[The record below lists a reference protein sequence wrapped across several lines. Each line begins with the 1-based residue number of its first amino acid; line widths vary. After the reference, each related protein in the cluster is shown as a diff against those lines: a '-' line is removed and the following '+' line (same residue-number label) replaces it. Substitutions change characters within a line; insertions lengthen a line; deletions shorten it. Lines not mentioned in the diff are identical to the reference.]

1 MEPLAYLMRP
11 NTFDDI
17 VGQTHLVGKNG
28 VIRRLVKNKKLPS
41 IILYG
46 KPGIGKT
53 TIASVICK
61 ELDIPSSTFNA
72 SSDNKA
78 SLVEHIKNASISD
91 KYILIVDEIHRMKKD
106 IQDYLLPFVEKGQV
120 TIIGITTVNPYMS
133 VNPAIRSRCIV
144 YKLNDLSEED
154 LEKEFDKALL
164 FKKNLINKEVKFT
177 DDAKKYIIDMAAGE
191 VRVLLNYIEAIIDG
205 NLSDKDI
212 SISLDDAKAIIMRPA
227 INIDKNEDTY
237 FQTLSGLQ
245 KSIRGSDVDASL
257 HYLALLLASEDLL
270 SLVRRLQIMVFE
282 DIGLANP
289 QLAVRVKTACDVA
302 LDVGMPEARIPLGV
316 VVVDMALSPKSN
328 SAYLGIEAA
337 LKDIEDGKS
346 GHLPPHLKN
355 TYSFDGKV
363 DSYKYPHDYPSSW
376 VYQQYLP
383 DEIID
388 AKYYHPKESSNYEKA
403 IKERYEWIEKMKKEY
418 ESQKKKAK

>member
-1 MEPLAYLMRP
+1 MEPLAYQMRP
-11 NTFDDI
+11 NNFDEI
-17 VGQTHLVGKNG
+17 VGQNKLVGKYG
-28 VIRRLVKNKKLPS
+28 IIRKLVYNKKLPS

-61 ELDIPSSTFNA
+61 ELGLPSSTFNA

-78 SLVEHIKNASISD
+78 ALVEHINNAKLSD

-106 IQDYLLPFVEKGQV
+106 IQDYLLPFVEKGSI
-120 TIIGITTVNPYMS
+120 TLIGITTVNPYMS

-154 LEKEFDKALL
+154 LKIVLDRAISIKSKELKKEITFDL
-164 FKKNLINKEVKFT
+164 
-177 DDAKKYIIDMAAGE
+177 DASKYVISMAAGE
-191 VRVLLNYIEAIIDG
+191 VRVLINYIETIIDA
-205 NLSDKDI
+205 NIDKDKI
-212 SISLDDAKAIIMRPA
+212 SIDLELAKNVIMRPQ
-227 INIDKNEDTY
+227 IGIDKNEDTY

-245 KSIRGSDVDASL
+245 KSIRGSDVDAAL
-257 HYLALLLASEDLL
+257 HYLGMLLASEDLL
-270 SLVRRLQIMVFE
+270 SLVRRLQVMVFE

-289 QLAVRVKTACDVA
+289 QLALRVKTACDVA

-328 SAYLGIEAA
+328 SAYLGIENA
-337 LKDIEDGKS
+337 LKDIEDGKC
-346 GHLPPHLKN
+346 GNLPPHLKN

-363 DSYKYPHDYPSSW
+363 DSYKYPHDYPNAW

-388 AKYYHPKESSNYEKA
+388 AKYYHP
-403 IKERYEWIEKMKKEY
+403 
-418 ESQKKKAK
+418 

>member
-1 MEPLAYLMRP
+1 MEPLAYQMRP
-11 NTFDDI
+11 NNFDEI
-17 VGQTHLVGKNG
+17 VGQNKLVGKYG
-28 VIRRLVKNKKLPS
+28 IIRKLVYNKKLPS

-61 ELDIPSSTFNA
+61 ELGLPSSTFNA

-78 SLVEHIKNASISD
+78 ALVEHINNAKLSD

-106 IQDYLLPFVEKGQV
+106 IQDYLLPFVEKGSI
-120 TIIGITTVNPYMS
+120 TLIGITTVNPYMS

-144 YKLNDLSEED
+144 YKLNDLSEDD
-154 LEKEFDKALL
+154 LKIVLDRAISIKSKELKKEITFDL
-164 FKKNLINKEVKFT
+164 
-177 DDAKKYIIDMAAGE
+177 DASKYVISMAAGE
-191 VRVLLNYIEAIIDG
+191 VRVLINYIETIIDA
-205 NLSDKDI
+205 NIDKDKI
-212 SISLDDAKAIIMRPA
+212 SIDLELAKNVIMRPQ
-227 INIDKNEDTY
+227 IGIDKNEDTY

-245 KSIRGSDVDASL
+245 KSIRGSDVDAAL
-257 HYLALLLASEDLL
+257 HYLGMLLASEDLL
-270 SLVRRLQIMVFE
+270 SLVRRLQVMVFE

-289 QLAVRVKTACDVA
+289 QLALRVKTACDVA

-328 SAYLGIEAA
+328 SAYLGIENA
-337 LKDIEDGKS
+337 LKDIEDGKC
-346 GHLPPHLKN
+346 GNLPPHLKN

-363 DSYKYPHDYPSSW
+363 DSYKYPHDYPNAW

-383 DEIID
+383 DELLG
-388 AKYYHPKESSNYEKA
+388 AKYYIPKDSSAYEKA
-403 IKERYEWIEKMKKEY
+403 IKERYELIEKLKKEH
-418 ESQKKKAK
+418 EQKKKAK